1 MYAYFARRRVRGD
14 GVPNLLGLRPGPLW
28 SSNLRAGAVLG
39 AGLNWSDEHYVKL
52 YTRDSLTW
60 RSWHW
65 EARTVFL
72 HLVRKVDNSGFI
84 ETGRMSIVDA
94 LVLQLEL
101 PKHVVEPGMS
111 ALIGCGTCEA
121 VDGAVL
127 LTKFNEAQEAR
138 KTDAQKKRDERS
150 RNIAKRRAAMSPA
163 VTGRHPPSPS
173 VTGSHPNGPS
183 SPAQPRPAQPEL
195 HMSATADLAVER
207 VFAKYQ
213 QAAQSPR
220 SKLDDK
226 RRKLI
231 RARLKDFTEAD
242 LCRALDG
249 YARSPHHQGQNDRNT
264 RYVTLELWFRDTAHV
279 EAGMAMVPTPTT
291 VPATAENIAVPPEWQ

>member
-1 MYAYFARRRVRGD
+1 MPWLQIDDDAMTRGRTLARLLDIPDAHGIGLCVALWDWALDMAPEGDLRGRIADESPASLCRAAVGWAGDAALLWVSYQRIGLIDASGRVK
-14 GVPNLLGLRPGPLW
+14 GLSRYDKVLRKRQRDRERVASGP
-28 SSNLRAGAVLG
+28 SAN
-39 AGLNWSDEHYVKL
+39 
-52 YTRDSLTW
+52 
-60 RSWHW
+60 RS
-65 EARTVFL
+65 ESP
-72 HLVRKVDNSGFI
+72 RKT
-84 ETGRMSIVDA
+84 ETETETEK
-94 LVLQLEL
+94 EL
-101 PKHVVEPGMS
+101 P
-111 ALIGCGTCEA
+111 L
-121 VDGAVL
+121 
-127 LTKFNEAQEAR
+127 
-138 KTDAQKKRDERS
+138 
-150 RNIAKRRAAMSPA
+150 
-163 VTGRHPPSPS
+163 
-173 VTGSHPNGPS
+173 
-183 SPAQPRPAQPEL
+183 
-195 HMSATADLAVER
+195 SATADLVVER

-231 RARLKDFTEAD
+231 RARLKDFSEAD